1 MSEGRSAAGKR
12 TVGETLVDS
21 TALFTAIIGAA
32 YGAMVAYRLARGQ
45 RWMATGLAAIGSA
58 TLVNSVTWGKG
69 SLLEHRVVFIASVA
83 LVILF
88 IAAMGAAQKD
98 RERDLG
104 RFLR

>member
-1 MSEGRSAAGKR
+1 MDG
-12 TVGETLVDS
+12 

-32 YGAMVAYRLARGQ
+32 YGAMVACRLARGQ
-45 RWMATGLAAIGSA
+45 RWMATGLAAMGSA

-69 SLLEHRVVFIASVA
+69 SLLEHRVIFIASVA

>member
-1 MSEGRSAAGKR
+1 MALA
-12 TVGETLVDS
+12 TAFVG
-21 TALFTAIIGAA
+21 
-32 YGAMVAYRLARGQ
+32 MVAYRLARGQ

-58 TLVNSVTWGKG
+58 NLVNFVAWGKG
-69 SLLEHRVVFIASVA
+69 SLLEHRVIFIASVA

-104 RFLR
+104 RFFR

>member
-1 MSEGRSAAGKR
+1 M
-12 TVGETLVDS
+12 
-21 TALFTAIIGAA
+21 
-32 YGAMVAYRLARGQ
+32 
-45 RWMATGLAAIGSA
+45 GSA

-69 SLLEHRVVFIASVA
+69 SLLEHRVIFIASVA

>member
-1 MSEGRSAAGKR
+1 MDG
-12 TVGETLVDS
+12 

-45 RWMATGLAAIGSA
+45 RWIATGLAAIGSA

-69 SLLEHRVVFIASVA
+69 SLLEHRAIFIASVA

-88 IAAMGAAQKD
+88 IAAIGAAQKA
-98 RERDLG
+98 RERELG
-104 RFLR
+104 RFLG